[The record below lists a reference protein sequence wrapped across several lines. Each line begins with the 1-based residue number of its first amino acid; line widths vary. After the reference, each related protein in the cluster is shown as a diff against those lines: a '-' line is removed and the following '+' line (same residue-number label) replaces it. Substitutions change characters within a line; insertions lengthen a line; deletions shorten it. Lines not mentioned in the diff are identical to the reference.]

1 MIEPTAK
8 ECNPCHFNVDS
19 KCYKPC
25 NHIKS
30 EFARLEKENE
40 ELKQA
45 LFTIFNKTN
54 HCAYSEEDSSRMIDE
69 SCNLAR
75 QALQNAKS

>member
-30 EFARLEKENE
+30 EFARLENENE
-40 ELKQA
+40 
-45 LFTIFNKTN
+45 
-54 HCAYSEEDSSRMIDE
+54 
-69 SCNLAR
+69 
-75 QALQNAKS
+75 ALQDAIKDLIELHEGEMDRPAVQYAIRVLKNAKS

>member
-8 ECNPCHFNVDS
+8 ECNPCHFNVGS

-45 LFTIFNKTN
+45 L
-54 HCAYSEEDSSRMIDE
+54 
-69 SCNLAR
+69 
-75 QALQNAKS
+75 QNAKS

>member
-1 MIEPTAK
+1 MIEPTAE

-30 EFARLEKENE
+30 EFARLEKENSE
-40 ELKQA
+40 FKEA
-45 LFTIFNKTN
+45 CICAIMNMHVSTN
-54 HCAYSEEDSSRMIDE
+54 LDRKVMVKIER
-69 SCNLAR
+69 
-75 QALQNAKS
+75 ALQNAKS